1 MMRHYADFFT
11 EAHRAIID
19 SVCEATGD
27 HVVEAMLRGMS
38 QEQQIA
44 FVETF
49 AAFGEQ
55 TRRKLEARVAHMTEA
70 GQRLEE
76 SLQSEQKISA
86 AALAALSSL
95 GNVNSPLTAHGAVTK
110 QRAIKL
116 DVVKY
121 GGTEGEKLLH
131 WVFQVRAAADAQ
143 LIEGDT
149 LRINFAVSHL
159 KDRAQQWAYSLLL
172 PDPNHFGSF
181 ENFIVQLKT
190 TFLPPNSDFR
200 HRSKY
205 LACKQGKRTIREFVH
220 ELRYLAASL
229 SDESSLPEPTRV
241 TVFMNGLNACA
252 ARTQLF
258 RTYPQSFEEA
268 VTTALSEEF
277 SHTLAGASKG
287 VSVDMDLSHV
297 TPDVPTSAD
306 RKCYSCGQTGH
317 LARSCPRRQRDR
329 PSNGARG
336 RFPRERGFR
345 QTPRPQ
351 GNAQSQ

>member
-1 MMRHYADFFT
+1 MLRHYADFFT
-11 EAHRAIID
+11 EAHRAVID
-19 SVCEATGD
+19 SMCEATSD
-27 HVVEAMLRGMS
+27 HAVEAMLRDMS
-38 QEQQIA
+38 PENQIRY
-44 FVETF
+44 VETF
-49 AAFGEQ
+49 AAFGEHA
-55 TRRKLEARVAHMTEA
+55 RRDLEARMARMTEA

-76 SLQSEQKISA
+76 SLQSEQRTSA
-86 AALAALSSL
+86 SALAALQAQSSSRDVL
-95 GNVNSPLTAHGAVTK
+95 FR
-110 QRAIKL
+110 QRAVKL

-143 LIEGDT
+143 LIGDDT

-181 ENFIVQLKT
+181 DNFITQLKS

-220 ELRYLAASL
+220 ELRYLAACL

-258 RTYPQSFEEA
+258 RTYPRTFEEA
-268 VTTALSEEF
+268 VNTALSEEF
-277 SHTLAGASKG
+277 SHTLASSTSTH
-287 VSVDMDLSHV
+287 SVDMEVSYV
-297 TPDVPTSAD
+297 TTVGATAGSD
-306 RKCYSCGQTGH
+306 RRCFNCDRPGH
-317 LARSCPRRQRDR
+317 IARNCDRPRRQGGRGDNR
-329 PSNGARG
+329 SRG
-336 RFPRERGFR
+336 RSNRGR
-345 QTPRPQ
+345 GASAPPRPQ
-351 GNAQSQ
+351 EKESTQ